1 MVPLEGL
8 PSVTRKGSRTTGRK
22 RPATLAGRNLHT
34 RPECVSPHSPPH
46 RGADVLPFQASGAA
60 EENRTDLQA
69 LEDLVVGNPD
79 LGRLEQL
86 LARFNLFEA
95 IGVTRQELRH
105 SDFLAF
111 LLNPQQP
118 HGLGDLLLK
127 RLLQRTL
134 TGRRRSVLPFWLID
148 LDVWSL
154 DGAFVLR
161 EWNNIDL
168 LAVDETHRIIVLIE
182 NKIGSAE
189 HSNQLDRYLVTVQ
202 HHYPDA
208 RVLALFLTPEGEL
221 PSDER
226 YLPVSYSVV
235 VQLVEQLLDT
245 LRSVIGADL
254 QTLLRHYA
262 ELLRTHVVSDSEI
275 DDLCIRI
282 YRKHQRALDL
292 IFERRPDRQFAIQQL
307 LERIIQETPG
317 FVLDQ
322 STKSLIRFGWLEW
335 DTPELLTG
343 SEATPSGRLLLF
355 GFINKPDLLDLR
367 LEIGPGPVATR
378 QRLLD
383 LALSHSPFGVQTRLL
398 NQKWNR
404 IYKRQVLT
412 RAKLDEA
419 PMEDIERDIR
429 NVWSSLL
436 RSDLPTMRRVLRS
449 GGFGIE
455 ALDP

>member
-1 MVPLEGL
+1 MI
-8 PSVTRKGSRTTGRK
+8 
-22 RPATLAGRNLHT
+22 
-34 RPECVSPHSPPH
+34 
-46 RGADVLPFQASGAA
+46 PFQPPGPS
-60 EENRTDLQA
+60 EPNRTDLQA
-69 LEDLVVGNPD
+69 LEDLVVDNPD
-79 LGRLEQL
+79 LECLEQL

-95 IGVTRQELRH
+95 IGVARQERRH

-111 LLNPQQP
+111 LLNPRQP
-118 HGLGDLLLK
+118 HGLGDLFLK

-134 TGRRRSVLPFWLID
+134 TGRRRSGLPFSLID

-161 EWNNIDL
+161 EWNSIDL
-168 LAVDETHRIIVLIE
+168 LVVDETHRIIVLIE
-182 NKIGSAE
+182 HKIGTAE
-189 HSNQLDRYLVTVQ
+189 HSNQLDRYLLTVQ
-202 HHYPDA
+202 HHYPGS
-208 RVLALFLTPEGEL
+208 RVLALLLTPEGEL

-226 YLPVSYSVV
+226 YLPISYSVV
-235 VQLVEQLLDT
+235 VQLIEQLLDT
-245 LRSVIGADL
+245 RSSVIGADL

-262 ELLRTHVVSDSEI
+262 ELLRTHVVRDSEI

-292 IFERRPDRQFAIQQL
+292 IFERRPDRQLAVQQL

-367 LEIGPGPVATR
+367 MEIGPGPVATR

-383 LALSHSPFGVQTRLL
+383 LALSHSPFGAQTRLL

-404 IYKRQVLT
+404 VYKRQVLT
-412 RAKLDEA
+412 RAKLEEA
-419 PMEDIERDIR
+419 PIDEVETEIR
-429 NVWSSLL
+429 KVWNAFLA
-436 RSDLPTMRRVLRS
+436 SDLPLIRHVLRS